1 MPDISSEVQKEVNR
15 IREMIAETKA
25 LLPNGNVN
33 FYFYELIITE
43 AEKAIREQDVV
54 ALIRLLP
61 ELKSMQ

>member
-15 IREMIAETKA
+15 IREMIAKTKA